1 MSLSVRVIPC
11 LDVKDGRVV
20 KGVNFQGLRDIGDP
34 VELAGR
40 YNHEGADEL
49 TFLDVSASIEGRSAM
64 LSIVEQTADSIFI
77 PLTVGGGVRS
87 ISDVAELLRAGADK
101 VSVGSAATDN
111 PSLLDEVA
119 TTYGDQVLVVS
130 LDIKRSDSSSSG
142 FVLTSH
148 GGTKDTGLDAL
159 EWIVKNQGRGIGE
172 FLINSMDSDGTKAG
186 FDIELLKRVQEVSEL
201 PLIISGGAGNVTD
214 FAEAA
219 TAGANAV
226 LAATVFHSG
235 QLSISEVK
243 IAMKEQG
250 LRVRL

>member
-34 VELAGR
+34 VELASR
-40 YNHEGADEL
+40 YNHESADEL

-101 VSVGSAATDN
+101 VSVGSAATEN

-119 TTYGDQVLVVS
+119 TIYGDQVLVVS

-214 FAEAA
+214 FVEAA

>member
-20 KGVNFQGLRDIGDP
+20 KGINFQGLRDIGDP
-34 VELAGR
+34 VELASR

-101 VSVGSAATDN
+101 VSVGSAATEN

-130 LDIKRSDSSSSG
+130 LDIKRSKSSPSG
-142 FVLTSH
+142 FGLTSH

-214 FAEAA
+214 FVEAA

-243 IAMKEQG
+243 IAMKEKG

>member
-1 MSLSVRVIPC
+1 M
-11 LDVKDGRVV
+11 V

-34 VELAGR
+34 VELASR
-40 YNHEGADEL
+40 YNHEGADEI

-87 ISDVAELLRAGADK
+87 ISDVAELLRAGADT
-101 VSVGSAATDN
+101 VSVAAAATEN

-119 TTYGDQVLVVS
+119 TIYGDQVLVVS
-130 LDIKRSDSSSSG
+130 LDIKRSDSSASG

-148 GGTKDTGLDAL
+148 GGTKETGLDAL
-159 EWIVKNQGRGIGE
+159 EWIRRNQGRGIGE
-172 FLINSMDSDGTKAG
+172 LLINSMDSDGTKTG

-201 PLIISGGAGNVTD
+201 PLIISGGAGNVND
-214 FAEAA
+214 FVEAA
-219 TAGANAV
+219 LAGANAV

-235 QLSISEVK
+235 QLTISEVK

-250 LRVRL
+250 LKVRL

>member
-11 LDVKDGRVV
+11 LDVRDGRVV

-34 VELAGR
+34 VELASR
-40 YNHEGADEL
+40 YNHEGADEI

-87 ISDVAELLRAGADK
+87 ISDVADLLRAGADK
-101 VSVGSAATDN
+101 VSVGSAATEN

-119 TTYGDQVLVVS
+119 TIYGDQVLVVS
-130 LDIKRSDSSSSG
+130 LDIKRSDSSASG

-148 GGTKDTGLDAL
+148 GGTKETGLDAL
-159 EWIVKNQGRGIGE
+159 EWIRRNQGRGIGE
-172 FLINSMDSDGTKAG
+172 LLINSMDSDGTKTG
-186 FDIELLKRVQEVSEL
+186 FHIELLKRVQEVSEL
-201 PLIISGGAGNVTD
+201 PLIISGGAGSVND
-214 FAEAA
+214 FVEAA
-219 TAGANAV
+219 LAGANAV

-235 QLSISEVK
+235 QLTISEVK

-250 LRVRL
+250 LKVRL

>member
-11 LDVKDGRVV
+11 LDVRDGRVV

-34 VELAGR
+34 VELASR
-40 YNHEGADEL
+40 YNQEGADEL

-87 ISDVAELLRAGADK
+87 ISDVAALLRAGADK
-101 VSVGSAATDN
+101 VSVGSAATEN

-119 TTYGDQVLVVS
+119 TIYGDQILVVS

-159 EWIVKNQGRGIGE
+159 DWIAKNQGRGIGE
-172 FLINSMDSDGTKAG
+172 FLINSMDSDGTKTG

-201 PLIISGGAGNVTD
+201 PLIISGGAGNVSD
-214 FAEAA
+214 FVEAA

>member
-11 LDVKDGRVV
+11 LDVRDGRVV

-34 VELAGR
+34 VELASR
-40 YNHEGADEL
+40 YNHEGADEI

-101 VSVGSAATDN
+101 VSVGSAATEN

-119 TTYGDQVLVVS
+119 TIYGDQVLVVS
-130 LDIKRSDSSSSG
+130 LDIKRSDSSASG

-148 GGTKDTGLDAL
+148 GGTKETGLDAL
-159 EWIVKNQGRGIGE
+159 EWIRRNQGRGIGE
-172 FLINSMDSDGTKAG
+172 LLINSMDSDGTKTG

-201 PLIISGGAGNVTD
+201 PLIISGGAGNVND
-214 FAEAA
+214 FVEAA
-219 TAGANAV
+219 LAGANAV

-235 QLSISEVK
+235 QLTISEVK

-250 LRVRL
+250 LKVRL

>member
-34 VELAGR
+34 VELASR
-40 YNHEGADEL
+40 YNQEGADEL

-101 VSVGSAATDN
+101 VSVGSAATGN
-111 PSLLDEVA
+111 PSLLEEVA
-119 TTYGDQVLVVS
+119 KIYGDQVLVVS

-148 GGTKDTGLDAL
+148 GGTIDTRLDAL
-159 EWIVKNQGRGIGE
+159 DWISKNQGRGIGE
-172 FLINSMDSDGTKAG
+172 LLINSMDSDGTKTG

-201 PLIISGGAGNVTD
+201 PLIISGGAGYVTD
-214 FAEAA
+214 FVEAA
-219 TAGANAV
+219 KAGANAV

>member
-11 LDVKDGRVV
+11 LDVRDGRVV

-34 VELAGR
+34 VELASR
-40 YNHEGADEL
+40 YNQEGADEL

-101 VSVGSAATDN
+101 VSVGSAATEN

-119 TTYGDQVLVVS
+119 TIYGDQILVVS

-159 EWIVKNQGRGIGE
+159 DWIAKNQGRGIGE
-172 FLINSMDSDGTKAG
+172 FLINSMDSDGTKTG

-201 PLIISGGAGNVTD
+201 PLIISGGAGNVSD
-214 FAEAA
+214 FVEAA

>member
-11 LDVKDGRVV
+11 LDVRDGRVV

-34 VELAGR
+34 VELASR
-40 YNHEGADEL
+40 YNKEGADEL
-49 TFLDVSASIEGRSAM
+49 TFLDVSASLEGRSAM

-87 ISDVAELLRAGADK
+87 IADVAELLRAGADK
-101 VSVGSAATDN
+101 VSVGSAATEN

-119 TTYGDQVLVVS
+119 TIYGDQVLVVS
-130 LDIKRSDSSSSG
+130 LDIKRSDSSPSG
-142 FVLTSH
+142 FALTSH
-148 GGTKDTGLDAL
+148 GGTKETGLDAL
-159 EWIVKNQGRGIGE
+159 EWIAKNQGRGIGE

-214 FAEAA
+214 FVEAA

>member
-11 LDVKDGRVV
+11 LDVRDGRVV

-34 VELAGR
+34 VELASR

-101 VSVGSAATDN
+101 VSVGSAATEN

-159 EWIVKNQGRGIGE
+159 HWISKNQGRGIGE
-172 FLINSMDSDGTKAG
+172 LLINSMDSDGTKTG

-201 PLIISGGAGNVTD
+201 PLIISGGAGNVND
-214 FAEAA
+214 FVEAA
-219 TAGANAV
+219 LAGANAV

-235 QLSISEVK
+235 QLTISEVK

-250 LRVRL
+250 LKVRL

>member
-11 LDVKDGRVV
+11 LDVRDGRVV

-34 VELAGR
+34 VELASR

-101 VSVGSAATDN
+101 VSVGSAATEN

-119 TTYGDQVLVVS
+119 TIYGDQVLVVS

-148 GGTKDTGLDAL
+148 GGTKETGLDAL
-159 EWIVKNQGRGIGE
+159 EWIAKNQGRGIGE
-172 FLINSMDSDGTKAG
+172 FLINSMDSDGTKTG

-201 PLIISGGAGNVTD
+201 PLIISGGAGNVND
-214 FAEAA
+214 FVEAA
-219 TAGANAV
+219 MAGANAV
-226 LAATVFHSG
+226 LAASVFHSE
-235 QLSISEVK
+235 QLKIGEVK
-243 IAMKEQG
+243 IAMKDKG
-250 LRVRL
+250 LKVRL

>member
-34 VELAGR
+34 VELASQ
-40 YNHEGADEL
+40 YNHESADEL

-101 VSVGSAATDN
+101 VSVGSAATEN

-119 TTYGDQVLVVS
+119 KIYGDQVLVVS

-159 EWIVKNQGRGIGE
+159 DWISKNQGRGIGE
-172 FLINSMDSDGTKAG
+172 LLINSMDSDGTKTG

-201 PLIISGGAGNVTD
+201 PLIISGGAGNVSD
-214 FAEAA
+214 FVEAA
-219 TAGANAV
+219 KAGANAV

-243 IAMKEQG
+243 IAMREQG
-250 LRVRL
+250 LKVRL